1 MKSIRVFLLVLIVIG
16 IGLLVTQSFW
26 VPPFVNWILTKE
38 NKIQAVQAVSTSSI
52 IQATTTSG
60 VNKEPPSPAPVPQGT
75 GILLGS
81 VTLSPTCPV
90 ERIPPDPQCSP
101 KPYVTGVK
109 VLYSGGTKIA
119 VTGETGSDGSFK
131 FSLAPGMYVV
141 EAAGGTV
148 YPRCSPV
155 STQVMKGTSTT
166 IAISCDTGI
175 R

>member
-1 MKSIRVFLLVLIVIG
+1 MKFIRIFLLVLIVIG
-16 IGLLVTQSFW
+16 IGLLVTQNSW
-26 VPPFVNWILTKE
+26 VPPFVNWILAKE
-38 NKIQAVQAVSTSSI
+38 NKIQAIQPVLTNHTT
-52 IQATTTSG
+52 QATTTSSIS
-60 VNKEPPSPAPVPQGT
+60 KEPPPPPPVPQETGT
-75 GILLGS
+75 LLGS

-119 VTGETGSDGSFK
+119 VTGETESDGSFK

-141 EAAGGTV
+141 EVAGGTV

-155 STQVMKGTSTT
+155 NTQVMKGTSTT
-166 IAISCDTGI
+166 IVISCDTGI

>member
-1 MKSIRVFLLVLIVIG
+1 MKFIRIFLLVLIVIG

-26 VPPFVNWILTKE
+26 VPPFVNWILAKE
-38 NKIQAVQAVSTSSI
+38 NKVQAVQPVSTSGI
-52 IQATTTSG
+52 IHATTTSG
-60 VNKEPPSPAPVPQGT
+60 VNKEPSSPVPQETGT
-75 GILLGS
+75 LFGS

-109 VLYSGGTKIA
+109 VLYSGGMKIA
-119 VTGETGSDGSFK
+119 VTGETESDGSFK

-141 EAAGGTV
+141 EVAGGTV

-155 STQVMKGTSTT
+155 NAQVMKGTSTT
-166 IAISCDTGI
+166 VAVICDTGI

>member
-1 MKSIRVFLLVLIVIG
+1 MKFIRIFLLVLIVTG
-16 IGLLVTQSFW
+16 IGLLVIQSFW

-38 NKIQAVQAVSTSSI
+38 NKVQAVQPVSTSGI
-52 IQATTTSG
+52 IHATTTSG
-60 VNKEPPSPAPVPQGT
+60 VNKEPPAPVPQETGT
-75 GILLGS
+75 LFGS

-101 KPYVTGVK
+101 KPYVTEVK

-131 FSLAPGMYVV
+131 FSLAPGTYVV
-141 EAAGGTV
+141 EVAGGAV

-155 STQVMKGTSTT
+155 NTQVMKGTSTT
-166 IAISCDTGI
+166 VAIPCDTGI